1 MARLTRAASHLTAEE
16 AKHRMQTDPHPW
28 RRQRWLII
36 YNALVDPRKAEDI
49 AKHCG
54 VSKATVHQVI
64 SSYNRFGGAAVQTPG
79 KGGRHHDYLSVQEEQ
94 ALLAPFFARA
104 EQGEL
109 ATAGE
114 IKHAFEA
121 RIGHVV
127 PKSTIY
133 RLLDRHDWRKIMPR
147 PRHPKASQEEQ
158 EQFKKFCD
166 AGSGGSRNAPTRRHQ
181 TRPGHGT
188 RRGTLWPH
196 LASPQLLGASPLTA
210 CLPCPGSTG
219 VYLRLCGCR
228 PNARADDRLGTATS
242 RYRHDELFPGA
253 CFAHLCRLFHCHA
266 SGSGRM
272 APQQGP
278 GCA

>member
-16 AKHRMQTDPHPW
+16 VKHRMQTDPHPW

-158 EQFKKFCD
+158 EQLKKILRRRFRRQSQRAHQKTPDPSWSWDKTRD
-166 AGSGGSRNAPTRRHQ
+166 ALAASRVPAAVGRLAPY
-181 TRPGHGT
+181 G
-188 RRGTLWPH
+188 L
-196 LASPQLLGASPLTA
+196 LAL
-210 CLPCPGSTG
+210 
-219 VYLRLCGCR
+219 
-228 PNARADDRLGTATS
+228 S
-242 RYRHDELFPGA
+242 R
-253 CFAHLCRLFHCHA
+253 
-266 SGSGRM
+266 
-272 APQQGP
+272 
-278 GCA
+278 